1 MHSERISLKMRLNQ
15 DQNIRIL
22 TPQCAPY
29 FAQNMM
35 HIHTF
40 LKNRVLSSNGGSTDA
55 TFGGGRMSH
64 FSRGLISTFVFNIL
78 QIPSGCIV
86 PSYNPLA
93 TGLVDI
99 EQNYWRYHGEN

>member
-1 MHSERISLKMRLNQ
+1 MRLNH
-15 DQNIRIL
+15 DQNIKIL

-29 FAQNMM
+29 IAQNMM

-40 LKNRVLSSNGGSTDA
+40 LKNRVLSSNGGSTEG
-55 TFGGGRMSH
+55 TRGRGRVSH
-64 FSRGLISTFVFNIL
+64 FSRGLISTFVFDIL

-86 PSYNPLA
+86 PRCNPLA

-99 EQNYWRYHGEN
+99 EQNYWRDHGEN